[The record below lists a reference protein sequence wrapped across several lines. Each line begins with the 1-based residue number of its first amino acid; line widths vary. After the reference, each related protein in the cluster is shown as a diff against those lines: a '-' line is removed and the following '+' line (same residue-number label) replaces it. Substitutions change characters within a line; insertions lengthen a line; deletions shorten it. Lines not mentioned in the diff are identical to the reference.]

1 MASATGVTKNGYD
14 TNGNADGI
22 RLIRAYLDTD
32 VNAKPIVPANK
43 RFAEN
48 TVPATFPEDDPD
60 GFANPG
66 AGNQKLYRVSTGHGG
81 VMCEGCHG
89 ATHAEWDDDGSP
101 LQNDNVTAN
110 QLQGHSGS
118 VMECSTC
125 HVTSAMDSD
134 TQDGP
139 HGMHLV
145 NDSRFWKEAHKGMA
159 KAENAKPDGGTCAAC
174 HGADHRGTVLARTP
188 VDRNFS
194 VEGSNRTVVAGDPVG
209 CNLCH
214 SLDKSFAR

>member
-1 MASATGVTKNGYD
+1 
-14 TNGNADGI
+14 
-22 RLIRAYLDTD
+22 
-32 VNAKPIVPANK
+32 
-43 RFAEN
+43 
-48 TVPATFPEDDPD
+48 
-60 GFANPG
+60 
-66 AGNQKLYRVSTGHGG
+66 
-81 VMCEGCHG
+81 
-89 ATHAEWDDDGSP
+89 
-101 LQNDNVTAN
+101 
-110 QLQGHSGS
+110 
-118 VMECSTC
+118 MECSTC
-125 HVTSAMDSD
+125 HVTSAMPSN
-134 TQDGP
+134 TQEGP

-174 HGADHRGTVLARTP
+174 HGADHQGTVLARTP